1 MIIDG
6 QWVDADEWLIDKL
19 NQIKVVYDE
28 INQKISEGELT
39 ENEALIAMR
48 YIRDLKWIDKSP
60 EEYWQSSSYYC

>member
-6 QWVDADEWLIDKL
+6 RWVDADEWLIDKL

-39 ENEALIAMR
+39 ENEARNALR
-48 YIRDLKWIDKSP
+48 YIRDLEWIGKSP

>member
-6 QWVDADEWLIDKL
+6 RWVDADEWLIDKL

-39 ENEALIAMR
+39 EYEARNALR
-48 YIRDLKWIDKSP
+48 YIRDLEWIGKSP